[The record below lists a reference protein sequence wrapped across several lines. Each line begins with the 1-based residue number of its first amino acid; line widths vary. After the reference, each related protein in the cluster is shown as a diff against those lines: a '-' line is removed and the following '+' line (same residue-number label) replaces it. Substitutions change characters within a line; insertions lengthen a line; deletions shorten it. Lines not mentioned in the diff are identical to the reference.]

1 MWESRDA
8 YRVWWR
14 NLRERVHLGD
24 LGVDGRIIL
33 KCIWG
38 GGWTALI
45 WFMMGGRA
53 HCCEQGNE
61 PSGCIKYREFHYVRK
76 R

>member
-14 NLRERVHLGD
+14 NLRERVHFGD
-24 LGVDGRIIL
+24 IGVNGRIIL

-38 GGWTALI
+38 GGCTALI
-45 WFMMGGRA
+45 WFTMGEGQTFVNTVMNLRVA
-53 HCCEQGNE
+53 
-61 PSGCIKYREFHYVRK
+61 
-76 R
+76 